1 VCVQMC
7 YSSIEFSE
15 SLKHFTVVFCSLCKE
30 LVRREMQMLVSLMEV
45 RQMEDKFCA
54 KNIPTLFCSN
64 LTK

>member
-1 VCVQMC
+1 
-7 YSSIEFSE
+7 
-15 SLKHFTVVFCSLCKE
+15 VVFCSLCKE